1 MQDDLD
7 EVSMIWN
14 FHRIQHGRNMT
25 EPTGKPAVMYTAPE
39 LYDAEDQLMAVDT
52 DDVESCLNESTFKTD
67 FPCDEDFFHLC
78 CELMEDN
85 DLDLPTSPQYA
96 QDLYHALRYLVLVE
110 L

>member
-7 EVSMIWN
+7 EVSMTWN

-25 EPTGKPAVMYTAPE
+25 EPTGKPAVMHTAPE